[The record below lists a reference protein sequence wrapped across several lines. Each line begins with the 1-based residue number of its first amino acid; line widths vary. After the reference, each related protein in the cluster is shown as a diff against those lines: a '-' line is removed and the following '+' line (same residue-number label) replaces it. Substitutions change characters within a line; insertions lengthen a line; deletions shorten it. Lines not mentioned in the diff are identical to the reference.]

1 MDPDRFPVTTG
12 SKLRKSGGIGSGY
25 FEEKEEET
33 LPFPGK
39 RITISIRKN
48 GERDD
53 ENYHPS
59 RAKLSTTNW
68 DKLHSS
74 HDDEPAHLYMYELY
88 SMTAQPISKIS
99 PAKRLTP
106 SDENFYPTV
115 ALQAL
120 STILKDPSLAVHHGM
135 VMQAV
140 MYIFNSLGLRC
151 VPFLKGIVP
160 QILHTA
166 RTCGQASLREA
177 LLQQVASLSGIV
189 RENLSPYVPDI
200 FKVVEELWDSPK
212 HLASVLIL
220 VQKIAIGV
228 PSDFRLYVPDLVSKF
243 LSSIDEFS
251 TCSWIRKSTSSRREA
266 FERLELITKS
276 IRVLRNT
283 LGDYMHVLL
292 PALLKLVDSIV
303 SPTFESVERSLD
315 DSFSRLSIYGIQTIA
330 VLLNAHTSE
339 DLVGFGSSKL
349 TGIGTST
356 RTHGISLPARA
367 AQPLIRILGK
377 IEGASI
383 EIGHELVET
392 ICVCAEHMG
401 RERWI
406 PLYHV
411 AARDAILSWHNK
423 VQIFLSSV
431 ETDVDQQQTRSEAYK
446 LLSLNVYDE
455 LIDQMLL
462 GGQVKRSTPNKER
475 DCTDVKLG
483 LSDKIDE
490 SGHGLSSFS
499 LENSVGAPMQPITS
513 QSNKH
518 RINQVNLQRAWDVS
532 QKATREEWD
541 EWMRRFALQLLRE
554 APAPAL
560 RACAELAFAYQ
571 PLARELFSAAFASCW
586 SELSEQYRSSL
597 VNAMEIAFFADASP
611 EILQTLLNLAEYAER
626 DGLQGG
632 LPIEIDVLAE
642 LALKCR
648 SYAKALHYKEVE
660 HQAGGGI
667 SCIEDLI
674 RYVFVNYDLFIFD

>member
-1 MDPDRFPVTTG
+1 
-12 SKLRKSGGIGSGY
+12 
-25 FEEKEEET
+25 
-33 LPFPGK
+33 
-39 RITISIRKN
+39 
-48 GERDD
+48 
-53 ENYHPS
+53 
-59 RAKLSTTNW
+59 
-68 DKLHSS
+68 
-74 HDDEPAHLYMYELY
+74 
-88 SMTAQPISKIS
+88 MTAQPISKIS

-106 SDENFYPTV
+106 SDDNFYPTV

-120 STILKDPSLAVHHGM
+120 TTILKDPSLAVHHGM
-135 VMQAV
+135 VMQAI

-189 RENLSPYVPDI
+189 RENLSPYVPEI
-200 FKVVEELWDSPK
+200 FKVVQELWDNQK

-228 PSDFRLYVPDLVSKF
+228 PSDFRQYVPDLVSRF
-243 LSSIDEFS
+243 LSSIEEFS
-251 TCSWIRKSTSSRREA
+251 AGGWMRRSVSSLEES

-292 PALLKLVDSIV
+292 TALLKLIDSIV
-303 SPTFESVERSLD
+303 SPAIENDKQYSND
-315 DSFSRLSIYGIQTIA
+315 CFSRLSIYAIQTIA
-330 VLLNAHTSE
+330 VLLNSQTNE
-339 DLVGFGSSKL
+339 EFVGFGSSKL

-356 RTHGISLPARA
+356 RTYGISLPARA

-377 IEGASI
+377 VHGNSI
-383 EIGHELVET
+383 KIGQELVET
-392 ICVCAEHMG
+392 MCVCAEHMG

-411 AARDAILSWHNK
+411 AARDAILSWHNR
-423 VQIFLSSV
+423 VNIYVRSV
-431 ETDVDQQQTRSEAYK
+431 EVDIDAQQRRYDSCK
-446 LLSLNVYDE
+446 VLGLNVYDG
-455 LIDQMLL
+455 IIAQMLAS
-462 GGQVKRSTPNKER
+462 GQAKISLSRREPDSFTKR
-475 DCTDVKLG
+475 LG

-490 SGHGLSSFS
+490 SGHGLNVFS
-499 LENSVGAPMQPITS
+499 LENDGGTPMQPIST
-513 QSNKH
+513 QTNKH
-518 RINQVNLQRAWDVS
+518 RINQASLQNVWDVS
-532 QKATREEWD
+532 QRATREEWD
-541 EWMRRFALQLLRE
+541 EWMRRLALQLLRE

-560 RACAELAFAYQ
+560 RACAELAFIYQ

-586 SELSEQYRSSL
+586 SELNEQYRSSL
-597 VNAMEIAFFADASP
+597 VNAMKIAFDADASP

-626 DGLQGG
+626 DGVPGG
-632 LPIEIDVLAE
+632 LPIEIDILAE

-660 HQAGGGI
+660 HQSGGRI
-667 SCIEDLI
+667 YCIEDLI
-674 RYVFVNYDLFIFD
+674 R

>member
-1 MDPDRFPVTTG
+1 
-12 SKLRKSGGIGSGY
+12 
-25 FEEKEEET
+25 
-33 LPFPGK
+33 
-39 RITISIRKN
+39 
-48 GERDD
+48 
-53 ENYHPS
+53 
-59 RAKLSTTNW
+59 
-68 DKLHSS
+68 
-74 HDDEPAHLYMYELY
+74 MYEQY

-106 SDENFYPTV
+106 SDDNFYPTV

-120 STILKDPSLAVHHGM
+120 TTILKDPSLAVHHGM
-135 VMQAV
+135 VMQAI

-189 RENLSPYVPDI
+189 RENLSPYVPEI
-200 FKVVEELWDSPK
+200 FKVVQELWDNQK

-228 PSDFRLYVPDLVSKF
+228 PSDFRQYVPDLVSRF
-243 LSSIDEFS
+243 LSSIEEFS
-251 TCSWIRKSTSSRREA
+251 AGGWMRRSVSSLEES

-292 PALLKLVDSIV
+292 TALLKLIDSIV
-303 SPTFESVERSLD
+303 SPAIENDKQYSND
-315 DSFSRLSIYGIQTIA
+315 CFSRLSIYAIQTIA
-330 VLLNAHTSE
+330 VLLNSQTNE
-339 DLVGFGSSKL
+339 EFVGFGSSKL

-356 RTHGISLPARA
+356 RTYGISLPARA

-377 IEGASI
+377 VHGNSI
-383 EIGHELVET
+383 KIGQELVET
-392 ICVCAEHMG
+392 MCVCAEHMG

-411 AARDAILSWHNK
+411 AARDAILSWHNR
-423 VQIFLSSV
+423 VNIYVRSV
-431 ETDVDQQQTRSEAYK
+431 EVDIDAQQRRYDSCK
-446 LLSLNVYDE
+446 VLGLNVYDG
-455 LIDQMLL
+455 IIAQMLAS
-462 GGQVKRSTPNKER
+462 GQAKISLSRREPDSFTKR
-475 DCTDVKLG
+475 LG

-490 SGHGLSSFS
+490 SGHGLNVFS
-499 LENSVGAPMQPITS
+499 LENDGGTPMQPIST
-513 QSNKH
+513 QTNKH
-518 RINQVNLQRAWDVS
+518 RINQASLQNVWDVS
-532 QKATREEWD
+532 QRATREEWD
-541 EWMRRFALQLLRE
+541 EWMRRLALQLLRE

-560 RACAELAFAYQ
+560 RACAELAFIYQ

-586 SELSEQYRSSL
+586 SELNEQYRSSL
-597 VNAMEIAFFADASP
+597 VNAMKIAFDADASP

-626 DGLQGG
+626 DGVPGG
-632 LPIEIDVLAE
+632 LPIEIDILAE

-660 HQAGGGI
+660 HQSGGRI
-667 SCIEDLI
+667 YCIEDLI
-674 RYVFVNYDLFIFD
+674 R